1 MSHIKRDADALSYVL
16 RPLLSQHRCRCQTL
30 RRLVIETDIDMDL
43 SRSRFLDSDVAVQAV
58 AEHSNQQPA
67 PVNDPHAVH
76 DHVDG
81 SEEAEAFL
89 QPAFIGII
97 SELSAITEGVLL
109 PDSAHIEA
117 EAKVCLTI
125 TVHHWQSTI
134 LSNMACWTGSAIASR
149 AVLLMQ

>member
-1 MSHIKRDADALSYVL
+1 
-16 RPLLSQHRCRCQTL
+16 
-30 RRLVIETDIDMDL
+30 MDL
-43 SRSRFLDSDVAVQAV
+43 SRSRFLDSDVAAQVV

-117 EAKVCLTI
+117 EAKELQQRAEAA
-125 TVHHWQSTI
+125 VHEAKNLLEAEQDRLLRIAGMVQLFYEQI
-134 LSNMACWTGSAIASR
+134 LQ
-149 AVLLMQ
+149 VLPKVSSGQDPTEM

>member
-1 MSHIKRDADALSYVL
+1 MR
-16 RPLLSQHRCRCQTL
+16 
-30 RRLVIETDIDMDL
+30 ETEIDMDL
-43 SRSRFLDSDVAVQAV
+43 SQIYFLYSDVAAQAD
-58 AEHSNQQPA
+58 AEHSNQQPG

-89 QPAFIGII
+89 QPTFIGII

-125 TVHHWQSTI
+125 AVHQST
-134 LSNMACWTGSAIASR
+134 LKSNM
-149 AVLLMQ
+149 LLMQQPGHVSQLAILHDSQLCFAELCA